1 MTVFKSFTVL
11 AEVCV
16 LLCAGMQPQIGA
28 LSKNDTRLSDASDPK
43 LHVGGL
49 WEYKTRPGEETSRLF
64 IVKIDRSAEL
74 GIIVHVAVDNLTWR
88 DCRNKP
94 FSQAV
99 PHMPFARQA
108 LEASLSKQMGE
119 VNVKDLPDY
128 RAGYDNWKTAFSE
141 KKAGVY
147 VIPVRDAISVA
158 EQTYR
163 TGISCQS
170 NTNPNPPTA
179 SR

>member
-1 MTVFKSFTVL
+1 
-11 AEVCV
+11 
-16 LLCAGMQPQIGA
+16 
-28 LSKNDTRLSDASDPK
+28 
-43 LHVGGL
+43 
-49 WEYKTRPGEETSRLF
+49 
-64 IVKIDRSAEL
+64 
-74 GIIVHVAVDNLTWR
+74 
-88 DCRNKP
+88 
-94 FSQAV
+94 
-99 PHMPFARQA
+99 MPFARQA

-128 RAGYDNWKTAFSE
+128 RAGYDDWKTAFSE